1 MIGQFLH
8 HGGRVAEAAR
18 LFGGAVDDWLDLS
31 TGLNPRPWPVPAD
44 LMPDWHAL
52 PDPEALTVLESVAA
66 RHFGVDP
73 ALCCA
78 VPGSEAALRQL
89 ARLLDL
95 PGRALVPAY
104 RSHLEAFAQ
113 SRPAHFGEE
122 PQEREV
128 VVMANPNNP
137 DGVLRSPGDVLGWS
151 AQIERQGGW
160 LIVDEAFGDCRA
172 DASVAGAVTAT
183 GRLLVLRSFGKFF
196 GLAGVRLGFVLGPA
210 HVLAALRQAMGSW
223 PIHAGA
229 LAIGTRAYADADWIA
244 ETRQALPLHV
254 ERMDRILRRHGLEPQ
269 GSCPLFRLVTGC
281 AAGEVFE
288 RLGRAHILV
297 RPFEQFPDWL
307 RFGVPA
313 EEAALARLDAALGHG

>member
-18 LFGGAVDDWLDLS
+18 LFGGAVNDWLDLS
-31 TGLNPRPWPVPAD
+31 TGLNPRPWPVPVD

-52 PDPEALTVLESVAA
+52 PDPEALAALESVAA
-66 RHFGVDP
+66 RHFGIDP
-73 ALCCA
+73 SLCCA

-122 PQEREV
+122 PKEREV
-128 VVMANPNNP
+128 FVMANPNNP
-137 DGVLRSPGDVLGWS
+137 DGVLRSSGDVLDWS
-151 AQIERQGGW
+151 ARIERQAGW
-160 LIVDEAFGDCRA
+160 LIVDEAFADCRA
-172 DASVAGAVTAT
+172 DTSVAGAVTAT
-183 GRLLVLRSFGKFF
+183 DRLLVLRSFGKFF

-210 HVLAALRQAMGSW
+210 HVLGALRQAMGSW
-223 PIHAGA
+223 PIHTGA

-244 ETRQALPLHV
+244 ETRQVLPLRA
-254 ERMDRILRRHGLEPQ
+254 ERMDRILRRHGLEPL

-297 RPFEQFPDWL
+297 RPFEQCPDWL

-313 EEAALARLDAALGHG
+313 EQAALARLDAALGHG